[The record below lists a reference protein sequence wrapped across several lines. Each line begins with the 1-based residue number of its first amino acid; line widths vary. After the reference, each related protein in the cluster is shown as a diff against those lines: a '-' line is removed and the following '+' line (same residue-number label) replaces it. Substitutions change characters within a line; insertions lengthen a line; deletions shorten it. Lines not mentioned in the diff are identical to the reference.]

1 MLNIIPYPNRVRVRE
16 GELELKGTIC
26 VRCPER
32 YSAIAEKFT
41 ADIHRSLPSVHVE
54 DEGDIV
60 IDFNP
65 VTDYGQE
72 EYSLEVSAKGIDVRA
87 SKAPGFIYA
96 CQTLY
101 QMMELHKF
109 HAAGVKLLL
118 RGSNSPIATF
128 RTSRASAGADFC
140 WTKRATSSAR
150 KLCYAFWR

>member
-72 EYSLEVSAKGIDVRA
+72 EDA
-87 SKAPGFIYA
+87 
-96 CQTLY
+96 
-101 QMMELHKF
+101 
-109 HAAGVKLLL
+109 
-118 RGSNSPIATF
+118 
-128 RTSRASAGADFC
+128 
-140 WTKRATSSAR
+140 
-150 KLCYAFWR
+150 